1 MDQLFKLFNEFRNN
15 FVMEKVYSGRYVNL
29 ASLAQEINSIFV
41 AEGWES
47 MVQPMMPAMQA
58 GQYAD
63 YMIRATKKGH
73 MHHVE
78 EAIVR
83 VAGTPNDFRLV
94 IEEEHMGALGRELLD
109 RKLLKTVDK
118 EINDGLFDMPMMP
131 QQTQPMMPQPQTQ
144 AKCPQC
150 GAPLPPGSRF
160 CSSCGAKLM

>member
-1 MDQLFKLFNEFRNN
+1 
-15 FVMEKVYSGRYVNL
+15 MEKVYSGRYVNL
-29 ASLAQEINSIFV
+29 ASLAQEINMIFTT
-41 AEGWES
+41 EGWES
-47 MVQPMMPAMQA
+47 MVQPMTPPMQA

-83 VAGTPNDFRLV
+83 VAGTPNDFKLV
-94 IEEEHMGALGRELLD
+94 LEEEHIGPLGRELLD
-109 RKLLKTVDK
+109 RKMLKTIDK

-131 QQTQPMMPQPQTQ
+131 QQAQPMMPQSQVQTPQVQ
-144 AKCPQC
+144 SRCPQC
-150 GAPLPPGSRF
+150 GAPLPPGARF